1 MKRNILRGVL
11 GGIFAGALVIGVSVT
26 PASANITQVTSPA
39 NCSGAQVVVASD
51 TRGNTWHAIS
61 AGPVWN
67 KGYRNG
73 GATTYTGWSG
83 LQWVATEAPTIWS
96 SGYRCA

>member
-1 MKRNILRGVL
+1 MKTNVKRLLL
-11 GGIFAGALVIGVSVT
+11 GGMFAGALVVGVGIT

-39 NCSGAQVVVASD
+39 NCTAGQVVVASD

-73 GATTYTGWSG
+73 GATTYTGWGG